1 VAISMKYRPTI
12 RQLTHMISRIDGLLL
27 IVCWLAF
34 VFMPACGPTSKPRVG
49 DIIETWETKN
59 DTFRIRATA
68 YDEKGTHPAPGGGY
82 YLFESSPSGVD
93 RWQKIM
99 TFRHD
104 DPVPIPRNQV
114 RFVNQQV
121 AYLFMGWLYAVTVDG
136 GQSWSVW
143 DASKNNHLS
152 KSYNYDMIREVN
164 ISPDGS
170 GKMDLNLTGN
180 KREELSTKDYGAH
193 WTPK

>member
-1 VAISMKYRPTI
+1 VALSIKHRC
-12 RQLTHMISRIDGLLL
+12 RQLMPMISKLDGLL

-34 VFMPACGPTSKPRVG
+34 VFMPACGPSSKPSVG
-49 DIIETWETKN
+49 DVIETWETQN
-59 DTFRIRATA
+59 DTFRIRATV
-68 YDEKGTHPAPGGGY
+68 YDEKGTAPAPGGGY
-82 YLFESSPSGVD
+82 YVFESSPSGVD
-93 RWQKIM
+93 KWQKIM

-121 AYLFMGWLYAVTVDG
+121 AYIFMGWLYAVTVDG

-143 DASKNNHLS
+143 DASKDNQLS

-164 ISPDGS
+164 ISDDGR
-170 GKMDLNLTGN
+170 GNMVLNLTGN
-180 KREELSTKDYGAH
+180 KREELSTKDFGTH